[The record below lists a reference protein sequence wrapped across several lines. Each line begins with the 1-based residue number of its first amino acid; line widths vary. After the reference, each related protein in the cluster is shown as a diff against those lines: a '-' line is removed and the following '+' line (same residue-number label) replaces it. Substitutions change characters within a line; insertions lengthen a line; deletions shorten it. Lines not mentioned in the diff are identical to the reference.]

1 MANER
6 VYYGYIPQVVD
17 MPEADKARA
26 NIGKKDKTSGTGIA
40 GVVEN
45 DMGWSETGGFS
56 PWRFVDLLLQRR
68 AGSRWTHKHDSRWT
82 HKHDRR
88 CRNLDAKDKLIFEE
102 RELSRI
108 AIAERDKTIVRE
120 RVAVQR
126 ACDLLTAKDKRIAE
140 LERYEKLF
148 IYLSSPK
155 GTGLGRE

>member
-45 DMGWSETGGFS
+45 DMGWSETGGFP

-68 AGSRWTHKHDSRWT
+68 AGSRWTHKHD
-82 HKHDRR
+82 RR
-88 CRNLDAKDKLIFEE
+88 CRNLDAKDKLISEE

-126 ACDLLTAKDKRIAE
+126 ACDLLTDKDKRIAE

-155 GTGLGRE
+155 GTGIE